1 MLQKLFQKV
10 SDNFWKLLHNIFII
24 PYLDPTICKNKYDAK
39 GKDAHKQCVT
49 WKNKGYCKGQYKAFM
64 EKNCEASCGL
74 CTPKGKNVV
83 KLISDTA

>member
-49 WKNKGYCKGQYKAFM
+49 WKNKGYCKGKYEAYM
-64 EKNCEASCGL
+64 SKNCEATCGL
-74 CTPKGKNVV
+74 CTPKGKNF
-83 KLISDTA
+83 LLRFQMH